1 MLKRRLSSPK
11 LTPIWYVSIG
21 QGYANII
28 PGYVPDECF
37 KVDTGMVRVLLDDGP
52 ELTYT
57 KVVVERVFLSQWDAN
72 RCARSFLHKEIARLQ
87 SLLYEI
93 DSSEV
98 ESDDGQYKTS

>member
-1 MLKRRLSSPK
+1 MLKHRLSNPR
-11 LTPIWYVSIG
+11 LTRVWYVSLG

-28 PGYVPDECF
+28 PGYVLDDCV

-57 KVVVERVFLSQWDAN
+57 KVVLERVFLSPLDAN
-72 RCARSFLHKEIARLQ
+72 RCARAFLHKEIARLQ

-93 DSSEV
+93 DASV
-98 ESDDGQYKTS
+98 GRDGQYKTS